1 MQVTQASKT
10 GSGTILKI
18 QEAHVSDIDE
28 PTTFTMPPAT
38 RISSI
43 AAQPEHIRSADEQ
56 LAELSKD
63 ISTGIATVLQ
73 LLEFDEQEAE
83 VERPLF
89 NNQQRGQLL
98 RLAIASASL
107 LSTSVER
114 HIEERQLHYEET

>member
-1 MQVTQASKT
+1 M
-10 GSGTILKI
+10 
-18 QEAHVSDIDE
+18 SDIDE
-28 PTTFTMPPAT
+28 PTTFTIPPETQINAAT
-38 RISSI
+38 GELEDPR
-43 AAQPEHIRSADEQ
+43 AADEQ
-56 LAELSKD
+56 LAKLSKD